1 VDPLAEKAYNW
12 SPYRYGYNNPIKFT
26 DPTGMLEDW
35 VSMNGEVFYDS
46 RVVDQATANELYGSG
61 ATYRSV
67 GFKYT
72 SSSGNQVELGDHGFF
87 SSNGEVFNSPDL
99 GESAIMLGP
108 VDNSGKIMKAGLAIS
123 AGLLADDITGIGV
136 ADDIAIPGVLLAAGA
151 GSILGKMS
159 FELDK
164 IRARQNA
171 GPQGWQYALTAAASG
186 DYPILTRG
194 FSGSTGNMHLNK
206 GDVWKY
212 GETTSSERY
221 DPAYLRSIGPA
232 GVDFE
237 REIPGNQKQIKVYE
251 KVKIYHY
258 FLTNGHLPPGNK
270 IFR

>member
-12 SPYRYGYNNPIKFT
+12 SPYRYGYNNPMKFT

-46 RVVDQATANELYGSG
+46 WVVDQATANEFYGGG
-61 ATYRSV
+61 ATYRAI

-99 GESAIMLGP
+99 GESAIMSGP
-108 VDNSGKIMKAGLAIS
+108 VDNSDKIMKAGLAIS
-123 AGLLADDITGIGV
+123 AGLLADDITGVGV

-164 IRARQNA
+164 IRARQNT
-171 GPQGWQYALTAAASG
+171 GPQGFQYALLVNAAG
-186 DYPILTRG
+186 DYPIFSRG
-194 FSGSTGNMHLNK
+194 SSSSTGSMHLNK

-212 GETTSSERY
+212 GETTSSDRY
-221 DPAYLRSIGPA
+221 SQDYLDGIGA
-232 GVDFE
+232 GGVNIQPQFY
-237 REIPGNQKQIKVYE
+237 GNQMQIKVAE
-251 KVKIYHY
+251 KVKIYNY